1 MTDAIDTN
9 TPSTT
14 TPSTAPALT
23 GQDNSSSVW
32 RERTAVHVAGPT
44 GTDVIGSAVTPFG
57 SPVAPS
63 QIGPDT
69 LVRVGGMQTS
79 AAVAE
84 QLGYL
89 VRNPNTGM
97 YTAPTAA
104 PAAPQQAAQQQA
116 PQTTQQQAQVV
127 PMDKQTQALVD
138 NLNRDLS
145 SSSSTRALR
154 EVVQTGEVS
163 HNTLVNIASELGMEP
178 GQAAE
183 LMERVHSGY
192 TAQAAAVISKA
203 TGMDPSAVHDW
214 AMANAP
220 REMQQAMQAHVQMGD
235 TSAYV
240 ALANRYAQSL
250 ADTDPD
256 AVLNAEFGSGIT
268 AQRHP
273 DGNILL
279 NIPRYGQM
287 TYKQAVKM
295 NLIRIR

>member
-9 TPSTT
+9 TPSTAA
-14 TPSTAPALT
+14 TAPALT
-23 GQDNSSSVW
+23 GQDNASSVW
-32 RERTAVHVAGPT
+32 RERTAVHVSGPT
-44 GTDVIGSAVTPFG
+44 GTDIVGSAVSQFG

-104 PAAPQQAAQQQA
+104 PVAAQQAPQQQA
-116 PQTTQQQAQVV
+116 PQATQQQAQAA

-145 SSSSTRALR
+145 SSTTTRAMLD
-154 EVVQTGEVS
+154 VVGGGEVS
-163 HNTLVNIASELGMEP
+163 HSTLTNIASELGMEP

-183 LMERVHSGY
+183 LMERVHGGY
-192 TAQAAAVISKA
+192 ASQAAAVISKA
-203 TGMDPSAVHDW
+203 TGMDPSAVYDW

-220 REMQQAMQAHVQMGD
+220 SEMRQAMQAHVQGGD
-235 TSAYV
+235 TSVYV

-273 DGNILL
+273 NGTILL